1 MVLDKAL
8 IHEVC
13 ILKVKTRIEE
23 IVLGMQLANESL
35 ISDTKSSMGDK
46 YETSREMAQQDLT
59 RLQNQLNQAESDLKS
74 LLNLSTDIAEKI
86 RIGSLVFTNEQIY
99 YLAVSIG
106 PIEVNKNRIMVI
118 SSKSPLGLELLGKRI
133 GDKFYFQSRSIEIL
147 TIS

>member
-35 ISDTKSSMGDK
+35 INDTKSSMGDK